1 MMHPA
6 TIAVQLVHIQG
17 PLKGEIQELCDP
29 VIRIG
34 RHPSCH
40 VQFPKD
46 MAIISRKHAEIRREG
61 NRFRLVDSSTNGT
74 FVNGKRVD
82 EAFLKDGDVLT
93 FAEGGPKLSFL
104 TKTLESRP
112 EPASVPE
119 HFPSGE
125 QVIHQAE
132 KPHVSKVQTRPDKVR
147 EISSQKAQVRL
158 VIQYGPTLRSFN
170 ELPITIG
177 KDPSCQ
183 CVLDH
188 PAVHDQ
194 HVQILFSQGN
204 YWAKDLTGK
213 DLLSINKQPIQLQT
227 PLNPNDLL
235 ELSPQG
241 PAFRFLGEGRLAE
254 VDVTVDQQLG
264 SPPRNEEEVPQQ
276 GKPMAKE
283 PKQSEPI
290 FKKFFRR

>member
-1 MMHPA
+1 MMHPP

-17 PLKGEIQELCDP
+17 PLKGEIQEFCES

-46 MAIISRKHAEIRREG
+46 MAIISRKHAEIRRDG
-61 NRFRLVDSSTNGT
+61 NRFRLIDASTNGT
-74 FVNGKRVD
+74 FVNGKSVD
-82 EAFLKDGDVLT
+82 QAFLKDGDVLT
-93 FAEGGPKLSFL
+93 FAEGGPKVSFL
-104 TKTLESRP
+104 TKTLEFRP
-112 EPASVPE
+112 EQARMPE
-119 HFPSGE
+119 TFPSGE
-125 QVIHQAE
+125 QAIRQAE
-132 KPHVSKVQTRPDKVR
+132 KHHVSEVQTGPDQVR
-147 EISSQKAQVRL
+147 EIESEKTQVSL

-170 ELPITIG
+170 ELPVTIG
-177 KDPSCQ
+177 KNPNCQ

-188 PAVHDQ
+188 PAVQDH
-194 HVQILFSQGN
+194 HIQILFSQGN
-204 YWAKDLTGK
+204 YWVKDLTGK
-213 DLLSINKQPIQLQT
+213 DLLSINKQPIRLQT
-227 PLNPNDLL
+227 PLNPNDIL

-254 VDVTVDQQLG
+254 LDVTVDQQPG
-264 SPPRNEEEVPQQ
+264 SPSRDEKDTPQQ
-276 GKPMAKE
+276 GKPVAKE